1 MKKRIRFFGIFAAM
15 LMLAGCGEDHNG
27 ATYATKSAYAG
38 DVAENSSWADEYD
51 MEYYEEAPMADAAV
65 NGGSAAYGDPAPE
78 VAENAQSSKRKLI
91 RNVSMSIETKAF
103 DDLLIHLEQRTK
115 ELGGYV
121 ESSYSYNGSVYSGQ
135 GRKRSASMRIRIPAD
150 KLDEYLNDVNSVA
163 NVTSRNENVSDVT
176 LTYVDMESHRNALR
190 AEEEQLMAMM
200 EKAETIEDLITIES
214 RLSDI
219 RYQLESMESQ
229 LRTYDNLVDYSTL
242 SLDITEVE
250 DLTPV
255 VEQSAWEKMGSG
267 FMNSLSSIGRG
278 FKNFGIGVVM
288 NLPYILLWAVIILV
302 IFLVSKAFIKKMIR
316 KAGYGQKPAVNGTG
330 TTAMA
335 QASSG
340 QLNATGTM
348 ETVAQEKALNQT
360 EVTAPV
366 QDNGKKD
373 EKAPEGETTAEEK
386 K

>member
-78 VAENAQSSKRKLI
+78 VAENAQSSTRKLI

-103 DDLLIHLEQRTK
+103 DDLLIHLEQRTE

-121 ESSYSYNGSVYSGQ
+121 ESSYSDNGSVYSGQ

-278 FKNFGIGVVM
+278 LKNFGIGFVM
-288 NLPYILLWAVIILV
+288 NLPYV
-302 IFLVSKAFIKKMIR
+302 VSI
-316 KAGYGQKPAVNGTG
+316 
-330 TTAMA
+330 
-335 QASSG
+335 SS
-340 QLNATGTM
+340 TFS
-348 ETVAQEKALNQT
+348 
-360 EVTAPV
+360 
-366 QDNGKKD
+366 
-373 EKAPEGETTAEEK
+373 
-386 K
+386 

>member
-1 MKKRIRFFGIFAAM
+1 MKKRSGLAIILTAVMLLTAA
-15 LMLAGCGEDHNG
+15 CGNSG
-27 ATYATKSAYAG
+27 ATYREKSADVTAAEPMAAAG
-38 DVAENSSWADEYD
+38 ATNGIY
-51 MEYYEEAPMADAAV
+51 MEEAAATADYEMMDEAD
-65 NGGSAAYGDPAPE
+65 GGSTGSSSPDIPATQ
-78 VAENAQSSKRKLI
+78 ATNRKLI
-91 RNVSMSIETKAF
+91 RNISMEVETREFEALVEKVS
-103 DDLLIHLEQRTK
+103 QRTAFF
-115 ELGGYV
+115 GGYT
-121 ESSYSYNGSVYSGQ
+121 EYSSTYNGSNYSG
-135 GRKRSASMRIRIPAD
+135 GRVRTSTMTLRIPAD
-150 KLDEYLNDVNSVA
+150 KMDEFLSEVA
-163 NVTSRNENVSDVT
+163 EVSNVVRRDENVSDVT
-176 LTYVDMESHRNALR
+176 LNYVDMESHKNALKAQEKR
-190 AEEEQLMAMM
+190 LIEMM
-200 EKAETIEDLITIES
+200 DKAETIEDLITLES
-214 RLSDI
+214 RLGDI
-219 RYQLESMESQ
+219 RYQIESMESQ